1 MGLDTAKSL
10 IRLGIQFQKGQRF
23 TLKAI
28 KEQFNVS
35 SRTAYRYIHTLRNDY
50 DAPIIYDDLDSNY
63 RCIDAWNFFEAAQKQ
78 K

>member
-1 MGLDTAKSL
+1 MGLDTTRSL

-23 TLKAI
+23 TLKVI
-28 KEQFNVS
+28 EEQFNVS

-50 DAPIIYDDLDSNY
+50 GAPIIYDNLDSHY
-63 RCIDAWNFFEAAQKQ
+63 CCKTHGIFLKAAQKQ